1 MQFLQT
7 TLLRRWGI
15 VMLTVLVLTVA
26 AGWGQHASAVEDD
39 GARPRPDYGS
49 KELFKLECEGLSGK
63 FSEDKYG
70 NTNCHHGSGTWVQCD
85 ANGNDCWVTPASY
98 QAPSDMRQGYPEQ
111 GPVMADPIPN
121 QGGASLPGSD
131 PPVVAGP

>member
-26 AGWGQHASAVEDD
+26 AGLGQHASAVKDD
-39 GARPRPDYGS
+39 GAHPRPDYGS
-49 KELFKLECEGLSGK
+49 KELFKLECEALGGR
-63 FSEDKYG
+63 FWVDQYG
-70 NTNCHHGSGTWVQCD
+70 NTNCRGSGVWVQCD
-85 ANGNDCWVTPASY
+85 ANGKDCWVTPTGY
-98 QAPSDMRQGYPEQ
+98 QPPSDMRPGSPDQ